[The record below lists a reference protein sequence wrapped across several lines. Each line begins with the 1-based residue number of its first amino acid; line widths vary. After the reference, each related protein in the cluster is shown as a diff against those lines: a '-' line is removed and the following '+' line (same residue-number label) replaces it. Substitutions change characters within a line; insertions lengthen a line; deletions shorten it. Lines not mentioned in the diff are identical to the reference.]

1 LEQPSANSV
10 SIRSYNKIDL
20 LIKAVPILL
29 GTFIFFNVIPHTTA
43 IKEISF
49 YLCLAIVIP
58 LILFKK
64 IDFSFKSPLNIPF
77 SLFVIWAFIG
87 LFFAYNKYN
96 SIHDFYAH
104 LLKYLAVYYMLI
116 NFFNTRKG
124 LQILSWII
132 IASVTI
138 FSIGGIVHFYYL
150 QDYDLL
156 TQRMDFLGM
165 EINIIGFATLF
176 AIVLIL
182 HHFTR
187 EKRPYLTYIL
197 TISLFITTIVTLI
210 TQCRGTLLGLILAL
224 FVLFFKNKKVV
235 IVFSLF
241 LISLT
246 LFMPVM
252 NRLTQ
257 TLNARQ
263 SNSHVNERILIWNTY
278 FEMIKDHP
286 ITGIGFGMEMW
297 KDQKLWDQYASRV
310 PPEWRITMND
320 PHNIFVSTAV
330 RLGVIGLILFLYI
343 LLKFAKMCWRTIKFG
358 RDDDIKSW
366 GLCIT
371 AVFAAYLMKGMFEPA
386 LSQVP
391 ATIYYTILAMMTI
404 LSFLNTEISPPNT
417 ALKENNHDKID
428 HIEIIPHTQ

>member
-1 LEQPSANSV
+1 M
-10 SIRSYNKIDL
+10 
-20 LIKAVPILL
+20 L

-43 IKEISF
+43 IKQISF
-49 YLCLAIVIP
+49 YVSLAIVIP

-64 IDFSFKSPLNIPF
+64 IDFSLKSPLNIPF
-77 SLFVIWAFIG
+77 LLFVIWAFIG
-87 LFFAYNKYN
+87 LFFAYDKEN

-124 LQILSWII
+124 LRMLSWII

-138 FSIGGIVHFYYL
+138 FAIGGMIYFYYIRG
-150 QDYDLL
+150 QDIL
-156 TQRMDFLGM
+156 TNRIDFLGM

-176 AIVLIL
+176 AIALIL
-182 HHFTR
+182 HHITL
-187 EKRPYLTYIL
+187 EKKSWLVYIIL
-197 TISLFITTIVTLI
+197 CTSLFIITIVTFI
-210 TQCRGTLLGLILAL
+210 TQARGTLLGLILTL
-224 FVLFFKNKKVV
+224 VVLFFKNKKIV
-235 IVFSLF
+235 IIFSLF
-241 LISLT
+241 LISVI
-246 LFMPVM
+246 LFIPVK

-257 TLNARQ
+257 
-263 SNSHVNERILIWNTY
+263 SFNSMQFNIEVNERIMIWNTY
-278 FEMIKDHP
+278 FEMIKDYP

-297 KDQKLWDQYASRV
+297 KDQKLWDQYATRV
-310 PPEWRITMND
+310 PPEWSTIMND

-330 RLGVIGLILFLYI
+330 RLGVIGLVLYLYI
-343 LLKFAKMCWRTIKFG
+343 LLKFARMCWRTIKFG

-371 AVFAAYLMKGMFEPA
+371 AAFAAYLMKGMFEPA

-428 HIEIIPHTQ
+428 HIEIIPYTQ

>member
-1 LEQPSANSV
+1 LEPPSEISV
-10 SIRSYNKIDL
+10 SIRGHNKIDL
-20 LIKAVPILL
+20 LIKTVPILL
-29 GTFIFFNVIPHTTA
+29 GTFIFFNAIPHTTA

-49 YLCLAIVIP
+49 YLSLAIVIP

-87 LFFAYNKYN
+87 LFFAHNKYN

-150 QDYDLL
+150 QGHDLL
-156 TQRMDFLGM
+156 TTRIDFLGM
-165 EINIIGFATLF
+165 EINIIGFATLC

-187 EKRPYLTYIL
+187 EKRSYLKYIL
-197 TISLFITTIVTLI
+197 LISLSLSTIVTLL
-210 TQCRGTLLGLILAL
+210 TRCRGTLLGLIFAL
-224 FVLFFKNKKVV
+224 FILFFKNKKIV

-241 LISLT
+241 FISIA
-246 LFMPVM
+246 LFMPVT
-252 NRLTQ
+252 NRLTL

-263 SNSHVNERILIWNTY
+263 SYLLENERFLIWNTY

-297 KDQKLWDQYASRV
+297 QDQKLWDQYSAMV
-310 PPEWRITMND
+310 PPEWRYTMED

-330 RLGVIGLILFLYI
+330 RLGVIGLVLYLYI
-343 LLKFAKMCWRTIKFG
+343 LLKFTRMCWSTIKFG

-366 GLCIT
+366 GVCIT
-371 AVFAAYLMKGMFEPA
+371 AAFAAYLMKAMFEPA

-391 ATIYYTILAMMTI
+391 AIIYYTILAMMTI
-404 LSFLNTEISPPNT
+404 LTFLNTEISSPDT
-417 ALKENNHDKID
+417 ALKEHDHD
-428 HIEIIPHTQ
+428 QSDRIEIISHTH

>member
-1 LEQPSANSV
+1 LESPSAISV
-10 SIRSYNKIDL
+10 SISGQNKIYL
-20 LIKAVPILL
+20 LIKTVPILL
-29 GTFIFFNVIPHTTA
+29 GTFIFFNAIPHTTA

-49 YLCLAIVIP
+49 YLSLAIVIP

-87 LFFAYNKYN
+87 LFFAYDKYN

-104 LLKYLAVYYMLI
+104 LLKYLAVYYMLV

-150 QDYDLL
+150 QGHDML
-156 TQRMDFLGM
+156 TTRMDFLGM
-165 EINIIGFATLF
+165 EINIIGFASLF
-176 AIVLIL
+176 AIVLIINHL
-182 HHFTR
+182 TR
-187 EKRPYLTYIL
+187 EKRSYLTYIL
-197 TISLFITTIVTLI
+197 LISLFLTTIVTLL
-210 TQCRGTLLGLILAL
+210 TQCRGTLLGLIFAL
-224 FVLFFKNKKVV
+224 FILFFKNKKVV

-241 LISLT
+241 LISVAMFT
-246 LFMPVM
+246 PAM
-252 NRLTQ
+252 NRLPLP
-257 TLNARQ
+257 LNAGQPTFYANDRFF
-263 SNSHVNERILIWNTY
+263 IWNTY
-278 FEMIKDHP
+278 FEMVKDHP

-297 KDQKLWDQYASRV
+297 KDQKLWDQYTARV
-310 PPEWRITMND
+310 PSEWSTIMND

-330 RLGVIGLILFLYI
+330 RLGVIGLVLYLYI
-343 LLKFAKMCWRTIKFG
+343 LLKFTRMCWSTIKFG

-366 GLCIT
+366 GVCI
-371 AVFAAYLMKGMFEPA
+371 AAAFGAYLMKAMFEPA

-391 ATIYYTILAMMTI
+391 AIIYYTILAMITI
-404 LSFLNTEISPPNT
+404 LTFLNTEISSPNI
-417 ALKENNHDKID
+417 ALKENDHDKID
-428 HIEIIPHTQ
+428 NIEITSHTY